1 MKKKILLGILA
12 CLFFSVATHAQIGYQ
27 VALLNSAT
35 GEPRANETVKAE
47 ITVTDAKNGIVCSET
62 QSVTSNDFGIL
73 SFTVGNAD
81 TFKDVAIGRLPLFIS
96 VTVNEVLI
104 GKSQILNVPVAEVA
118 NTLKSDFTLDEL
130 CKTWTWVYR
139 PWEDLWYNISY
150 DFRKDGEVVHTE
162 KRNGSINW
170 VHTFVGTY
178 EVEGN
183 NIYVFFDRNSTD
195 EDDYSGRIYV
205 IRWRN
210 GRFDFRDLPWGQYR
224 E

>member
-12 CLFFSVATHAQIGYQ
+12 CLFFSVAAHAQIGYQ

-47 ITVTDAKNGIVCSET
+47 ITITDAKNGIVCSET

-118 NTLKSDFTLDEL
+118 NRLKSDFTLDEL
-130 CKTWTWVYR
+130 CKEWQLSVRKPDGYMRFNRDGSCSYR
-139 PWEDLWYNISY
+139 AYYGGNLAEDES
-150 DFRKDGEVVHTE
+150 FDGTFEVD
-162 KRNGSINW
+162 
-170 VHTFVGTY
+170 
-178 EVEGN
+178 GN
-183 NIYVFFDRNSTD
+183 NIYVYDGNTLSWWF
-195 EDDYSGRIYV
+195 
-205 IRWRN
+205 RWRN
-210 GRFDFRDLPWGQYR
+210 ATLARFWY
-224 E
+224 